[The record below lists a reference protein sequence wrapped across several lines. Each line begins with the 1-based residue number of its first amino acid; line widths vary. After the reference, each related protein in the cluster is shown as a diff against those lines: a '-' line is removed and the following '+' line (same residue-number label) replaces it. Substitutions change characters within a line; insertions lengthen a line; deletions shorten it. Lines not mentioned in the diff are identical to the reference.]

1 MKVDPTCDE
10 CGAQLAEPNRIVEF
24 SPDFVHL
31 EVECVN
37 GHAVLKGYEIAT
49 LAEVADDRGLNEIIG
64 DLKEK
69 FSSEKQTD
77 EDRDRIVREV
87 LDMTETYQEAPGPEG
102 PWYYRSLTITRRM
115 NNIHIKDVDGKPAD
129 RLLVPDLSDLTD
141 EQIKERL
148 KAKLDEIHQETLD
161 QL

>member
-10 CGAQLAEPNRIVEF
+10 CGAQLDEPNRIVEF
-24 SPDFVHL
+24 SPDFIHL

-49 LAEVADDRGLNEIIG
+49 LAEEGTTLNGMIAE
-64 DLKEK
+64 LKEK
-69 FSSEKQTD
+69 HSSERQTD
-77 EDRDRIVREV
+77 EERDRIVREV

-102 PWYYRSLTITRRM
+102 PWYYRSLSITRRM
-115 NNIHIKDVDGKPAD
+115 NNIHIKDVDGRPAD